1 MTYPGHPYP
10 QAGPPQGPPGPPP
23 PPEDGRWQPAR
34 IDPVGGTE
42 YGLVQIQVPPVVS
55 GQATGAMIA
64 GIGSI
69 VVSLLVFCFGSAG
82 AAAGW
87 GGLVAGAF
95 TLLAVLIGG
104 GAVAAG
110 LIASR
115 QIRRSGRDGMLRFTG
130 RGQAIAGISC
140 GATGVG
146 IALLSLGFS
155 LLVQV
160 S

>member
-1 MTYPGHPYP
+1 MTYPGYPSP
-10 QAGPPQGPPGPPP
+10 QAPPP

-34 IDPVGGTE
+34 VDPVGGTE

-55 GQATGAMIA
+55 GLATGAMIA

-69 VVSLLVFCFGSAG
+69 VVSFLVLCFGSAG
-82 AAAGW
+82 STAGW
-87 GGLVAGAF
+87 GGMVGGAF

-104 GAVAAG
+104 GAVAVGITAN
-110 LIASR
+110 R
-115 QIRRSGRDGMLRFTG
+115 QIRRSGRDGKLRFVG

-146 IALLSLGFS
+146 IALISLVFI